1 MMQATRPH
9 QATPAMRVFVV
20 EDSPIVCERLQE
32 MLAGIDGAC
41 AIGAAA
47 SADAAITGILAAQP
61 DVVVLDLHLAQGSGF
76 DVLRALHAQAP
87 AIGVYMLSNFADAP
101 YRRLASRLGALDF
114 FDKSTEFERVRD
126 TLAARALDTIQT
138 QPPAPTH

>member
-1 MMQATRPH
+1 MNTATLSH
-9 QATPAMRVFVV
+9 QAAPEMRVFVV
-20 EDSPIVCERLQE
+20 EDSPMVCERLQAMVGE
-32 MLAGIDGAC
+32 IEGAC
-41 AIGAAA
+41 AVGAAA

-76 DVLRALHAQAP
+76 DVLRALHARAP

-126 TLAARALDTIQT
+126 ALAARARHTTQT
-138 QPPAPTH
+138 QQLHPTH